1 MNIYNKLYQ
10 KAKNFLFENSKIL
23 HNYFWPTNVLYLHL
37 YIDLYTFV
45 FIYLFTVCSLVLS
58 FLKKN
63 LYLMKFTQ
71 TYVFVISC
79 FFFVC
84 CPHSYRHTLHD

>member
-37 YIDLYTFV
+37 YIDLYIC
-45 FIYLFTVCSLVLS
+45 IYLLIYGMFSC
-58 FLKKN
+58 FKFIKKK

-71 TYVFVISC
+71 TYLLFPVF
-79 FFFVC
+79 
-84 CPHSYRHTLHD
+84 L